1 MLDRLIR
8 FSITQRVLV
17 VLAVAGVI
25 VLGIVNFN
33 RLPIDAIPDITNI
46 QVQINTAVTA
56 LSPVEVEQRI
66 TYPIETAMSGLPRVD
81 QVRSLSRYGLSQVT
95 VIFEEGTDVYFARQL
110 VNERLQEAKESLP
123 AGFGE
128 PALGPIA
135 TGLGEIYFWAIEA
148 DSTARTEAGEPYTL
162 SDLRTIQEWVVKPQ
176 VRTVPGV
183 TEVNS
188 IGGYERQYHVTPD
201 PARLLAH
208 GLSFRDVF
216 EALAENNANAGGGY
230 IERYDEQYLI
240 RSTGLVTGM
249 EEIRDIVVGGEGG
262 APVRVRDVAEV
273 SIGKDLRTGAAMLDG
288 REAVIGTAIMLMGEN
303 SRAVSH
309 RVSARMEEVNRSLPP
324 GVRATTLYDRTNLV
338 DATLET
344 VRRNLLEGALLVI
357 LILFLLLGNLRAALI
372 VALAIPLSMLFA
384 VTGMVHGRISGNL
397 MSLGAIDFGLIVD
410 GAVVMTE
417 NIVRRLGHRQQRL
430 GRRLLRSERLE
441 EAYDAA
447 REVARPTLFGV
458 GIIMV
463 VYLPILTL
471 SGIEGKMFRP
481 MAETVLLALLGS
493 LIFAFA
499 AVPGLLALVLRG
511 KVAEKENRVMRSAV
525 SLYGPVLDA
534 SLRWRWGA
542 VALGG
547 ALVLVCGLLAS
558 RMGTEFIPSLKE
570 GTITV
575 QPLRIPSISLTKSL
589 EMQAQVDD
597 LLLREFPD
605 EIERTFARIG
615 TAEIATDPAG
625 PDHSDGNLML
635 RPREQWRRARTQ
647 EELAVEV
654 QKALQV
660 LPGQNYE
667 ITQPIQ
673 LRFNEL
679 ISGIKSDLAVKV
691 FGDDMDVMRTHAQQI
706 AAILRTL
713 RGASDVRVEQVSGL
727 PVLTI
732 AIDRRAIARHGLNV
746 SDVHAVIE
754 TAVGGSTVGQVF
766 EGDRRFDLVVRL
778 PEEIRTDIHA
788 LQDLPIPLPPR
799 EGNGGGP
806 LLASLTHDWGHSAA
820 YVPLGSLARIS
831 IEEGPNQIGRE
842 NGKRRVVVTSNVRGR
857 DLGSF
862 VEEAQDRIGQ
872 EVALPPGYWM
882 SWGGQ
887 FENLISARERLAF
900 VVPLALGL
908 IFLLLFT
915 TFGSVRLALLVFTG
929 VPLALTGGVI
939 ALLLRGLPLSITAGV
954 GFIALSG
961 VAVLNGLVMVTFIRK
976 LHLEGMRRDEAVRVG
991 SRTRLRP
998 VLMTALVASLGFVP
1012 MALAHGAG
1020 AEVQRPLATV
1030 VIGGIVSSTFLTL
1043 VVLPAL
1049 YSLFHPT
1056 GRETEPREEG
1066 MLSSGR

>member
-8 FSITQRVLV
+8 FSIAQRGLV
-17 VLAVAGVI
+17 VLGVLAVILLGV
-25 VLGIVNFN
+25 VNFG
-33 RLPIDAIPDITNI
+33 RLPIDAIPDITNV
-46 QVQINTAVTA
+46 QVQINTAVSA

-66 TYPIETAMSGLPRVD
+66 TFPIETAMSGIPRV
-81 QVRSLSRYGLSQVT
+81 QNVRSLSRYGLSQVT
-95 VIFEEGTDVYFARQL
+95 VIFEDGTDIYFARQL
-110 VNERLQEAKESLP
+110 VNERLQEAKENLP
-123 AGFGE
+123 PGLSE
-128 PALGPIA
+128 PKMGPIA
-135 TGLGEIYFWAIEA
+135 TGLGEVYFWAIEA
-148 DSTARTEAGEPYTL
+148 DSTARKEDGQPYTL
-162 SDLRTIQEWVVKPQ
+162 ADLRTIQDWIVKPQ

-188 IGGYERQYHVTPD
+188 IGGYERQFHVTPD
-201 PARLLAH
+201 PAKLLAH

-216 EALAENNANAGGGY
+216 QALADNNANAGAGY
-230 IERYDEQYLI
+230 IEHHDEQYLI
-240 RSTGLVTGM
+240 RSTGLVTEM
-249 EEIRDIVVGGEGG
+249 DEIRDIVVGGGDG
-262 APVRVRDVAEV
+262 VPVRIRDVAEV
-273 SIGKDLRTGAAMLDG
+273 SIGKDLRTGAAMLNG
-288 REAVIGTAIMLMGEN
+288 QEAVVGTAIMLVGEN

-309 RVSARMEEVNRSLPP
+309 RVGAKMEEVNRSLPP
-324 GVRATTLYDRTNLV
+324 GIRATTIYDRTNLV

-344 VRRNLLEGALLVI
+344 VRKNLMEGAILVI
-357 LILFLLLGNLRAALI
+357 AILFVLLGNLRAALI

-384 VTGMVHGRISGNL
+384 VTGMVQGKISGNL
-397 MSLGAIDFGLIVD
+397 MSLGAIDFGLVVD

-417 NIVRRLGHRQQRL
+417 NIVRRLGARQHRL
-430 GRRLLRSERLE
+430 GRVLTRSERLD
-441 EAYDAA
+441 EAYEGA

-493 LIFAFA
+493 LIFAFTV
-499 AVPGLLALVLRG
+499 VPALLGLLLRG
-511 KVAEKENRVMRSAV
+511 KVAEKENRVMHATV
-525 SLYGPVLDA
+525 SLYRPVLDA
-534 SLRWRWGA
+534 SLRWRWPV
-542 VALGG
+542 VAGG
-547 ALVLVCGLLAS
+547 IALVAVCGVLAS
-558 RMGTEFIPSLKE
+558 RMGSEFVPSLKE

-575 QPLRIPSISLTKSL
+575 QPLRMPSISLTKSV
-589 EMQAQVDD
+589 EMQKQVED

-605 EIERTFARIG
+605 EIERTFSRIG

-635 RPREQWRRARTQ
+635 RPQKEWKRAKSQ
-647 EELAVEV
+647 DELAAEV
-654 QKALQV
+654 QKVLQA

-691 FGDDMDVMRTHAQQI
+691 FGDDVEVMKTQAQKV
-706 AAILRTL
+706 AAILGQI

-732 AIDRRAIARHGLNV
+732 TIDRAAISRYGLNV

-754 TAVGGSTVGQVF
+754 TAIGGSTVGQVF

-788 LQDLPIPLPPR
+788 LKDLPIPLPANL
-799 EGNGGGP
+799 GGGGP
-806 LLASLTHDWGHSAA
+806 QLASLGHDTDVSAA
-820 YVPLGSLARIS
+820 YVPLGSVASIS
-831 IEEGPNQIGRE
+831 TNEGPNQIGRE
-842 NGKRRVVVTSNVRGR
+842 NGKRRVVVTANVRGR
-857 DLGSF
+857 DIGSF
-862 VEEAQDRIGQ
+862 VKEAQGRIGA
-872 EVALPPGYWM
+872 EVSLPPGYWTT
-882 SWGGQ
+882 WGGQ
-887 FENLISARERLAF
+887 FENMLAARERLTF

-908 IFLLLFT
+908 IFLLLFA
-915 TFGSVRLALLVFTG
+915 TFGSIRHAILVFTG

-939 ALLLRGLPLSITAGV
+939 ALLLRGIPLSISAGV

-961 VAVLNGLVMVTFIRK
+961 VAVLNGLVMVTFIRS
-976 LHLEGMRRDEAVRVG
+976 LHMEGMPLDEAIRTG

-1012 MALAHGAG
+1012 MAVAHGTG

-1049 YSLFHPT
+1049 YSLFHKKDPKPA
-1056 GRETEPREEG
+1056 EQED
-1066 MLSSGR
+1066 LV

>member
-8 FSITQRVLV
+8 FSIAQRGLV
-17 VLAVAGVI
+17 VLGVLAVILLGV
-25 VLGIVNFN
+25 VNFG
-33 RLPIDAIPDITNI
+33 RLPIDAIPDITNV
-46 QVQINTAVTA
+46 QVQINTAVSA

-66 TYPIETAMSGLPRVD
+66 TFPIETAMSGIPRV
-81 QVRSLSRYGLSQVT
+81 QNVRSLSRYGLSQVT
-95 VIFEEGTDVYFARQL
+95 VIFEDGTDIYFARQL
-110 VNERLQEAKESLP
+110 VNERLQEAKENLP
-123 AGFGE
+123 PGLSE
-128 PALGPIA
+128 PKMGPIA
-135 TGLGEIYFWAIEA
+135 TGLGEVYFWAIEA
-148 DSTARTEAGEPYTL
+148 DSTARKEDGQPYTL
-162 SDLRTIQEWVVKPQ
+162 ADLRTIQDWIVKPQ
-176 VRTVPGV
+176 VRTIPGV

-188 IGGYERQYHVTPD
+188 IGGYERQFHVTPD
-201 PARLLAH
+201 PAKLLAH

-216 EALAENNANAGGGY
+216 QALADNNANAGAGY
-230 IERYDEQYLI
+230 IEHHDEQYLI
-240 RSTGLVTGM
+240 RSTGLVTEM
-249 EEIRDIVVGGEGG
+249 DEIRDIVVGGGDG
-262 APVRVRDVAEV
+262 VPVRIRDVAEV
-273 SIGKDLRTGAAMLDG
+273 SIGKDLRTGAAMLNG
-288 REAVIGTAIMLMGEN
+288 QEAVVGTAIMLVGEN

-309 RVSARMEEVNRSLPP
+309 RVGAKMEEVNRSLPP
-324 GVRATTLYDRTNLV
+324 GVRATTIYDRTNLV

-344 VRRNLLEGALLVI
+344 VRKNLMEGAILVI
-357 LILFLLLGNLRAALI
+357 AILFVLLGNLRAALI

-384 VTGMVHGRISGNL
+384 VTGMVQGKISGNL
-397 MSLGAIDFGLIVD
+397 MSLGAIDFGLVVD

-417 NIVRRLGHRQQRL
+417 NIVRRLGARQHRL
-430 GRRLLRSERLE
+430 GRVLTRSERLD
-441 EAYDAA
+441 EAYEGA

-493 LIFAFA
+493 LIFAFTV
-499 AVPGLLALVLRG
+499 VPALLGLLLRG
-511 KVAEKENRVMRSAV
+511 KVAEKENRVMHAAV
-525 SLYGPVLDA
+525 SLYRPVLEA
-534 SLRWRWGA
+534 SLRWRWPV
-542 VALGG
+542 VAGG
-547 ALVLVCGLLAS
+547 IALVAVCGVLAS
-558 RMGTEFIPSLKE
+558 RMGSEFVPSLKE

-575 QPLRIPSISLTKSL
+575 QPLRMPSISLTKSV
-589 EMQAQVDD
+589 EMQKQVED

-605 EIERTFARIG
+605 EIERTFSRIG

-635 RPREQWRRARTQ
+635 RPQKEWTRAKSQ
-647 EELAVEV
+647 DELAAEV
-654 QKALQV
+654 QKVLQA

-691 FGDDMDVMRTHAQQI
+691 FGDDVEVMKTQAQKV
-706 AAILRTL
+706 AAILGQI

-732 AIDRRAIARHGLNV
+732 TIDRAAISRYGLNV

-754 TAVGGSTVGQVF
+754 TAIGGSTVGQVF

-788 LQDLPIPLPPR
+788 LKDLPIPLASNL
-799 EGNGGGP
+799 GGGGP
-806 LLASLTHDWGHSAA
+806 QLASLGHDTDVSAA
-820 YVPLGSLARIS
+820 YVPLGSVASIS
-831 IEEGPNQIGRE
+831 TNEGPNQIGRE
-842 NGKRRVVVTSNVRGR
+842 NGKRRVVVTANVRGR
-857 DLGSF
+857 DIGSF
-862 VEEAQDRIGQ
+862 VEEAQGRIGA
-872 EVALPPGYWM
+872 EVSLPPGYWTT
-882 SWGGQ
+882 WGGQ
-887 FENLISARERLAF
+887 FENMLAARERLTF

-915 TFGSVRLALLVFTG
+915 TFGSIRHAILVFTG

-939 ALLLRGLPLSITAGV
+939 ALLLRGIPLSISAGV

-961 VAVLNGLVMVTFIRK
+961 VAVLNGLVMVTFIRS
-976 LHLEGMRRDEAVRVG
+976 LHMEGMPLNEAILTG

-1012 MALAHGAG
+1012 MAVAHGTG

-1049 YSLFHPT
+1049 YSLFHKKDPKPA
-1056 GRETEPREEG
+1056 EQED
-1066 MLSSGR
+1066 LV

>member
-8 FSITQRVLV
+8 FSIQQRALV
-17 VLAVAGVI
+17 VLALLGVVA
-25 VLGIVNFN
+25 LGIVNFN
-33 RLPIDAIPDITNI
+33 RLPIDAIPDITNV
-46 QVQINTAVTA
+46 QVQINTATTA
-56 LSPVEVEQRI
+56 LSPVEIEQRI
-66 TYPIETAMSGLPRVD
+66 TFPIETAMGGLPRVE

-95 VIFEEGTDVYFARQL
+95 VIFEEGTDIYFARQL
-110 VNERLQEAKESLP
+110 VNERLQEARESLP
-123 AGFGE
+123 PGFGE
-128 PALGPIA
+128 PELGPIS
-135 TGLGEIYFWAIEA
+135 TGLGEIFFWVIES
-148 DSTARTEAGEPYTL
+148 DSTARREDGSPYSL
-162 SDLRTIQEWVVKPQ
+162 ADLRTIQEWIVKPQ
-176 VRTVPGV
+176 VRTVQGV

-188 IGGYERQYHVTPD
+188 IGGHVRQYHVTPD

-208 GLSFRDVF
+208 GLTFRDIF

-230 IERYDEQYLI
+230 IEHHDEQVLI
-240 RSTGLVTGM
+240 RSTGLVTSM
-249 EEIRDIVVGGEGG
+249 DEIGDIVVSGSGG
-262 APVRVRDVAEV
+262 APVRIRDVAEV
-273 SIGKDLRTGAAMLDG
+273 AIGKDLRTGAAMLDG

-309 RVSARMEEVNRSLPP
+309 RVGAKMEEVNRSLPP
-324 GVRATTLYDRTNLV
+324 GVRATTIYDRTNLV
-338 DATLET
+338 DATLDT
-344 VRRNLLEGALLVI
+344 VRRNLVEGALLVI
-357 LILFLLLGNLRAALI
+357 VILFLLLGNLRAAFI
-372 VALAIPLSMLFA
+372 VALAIPVSMLFA
-384 VTGMVHGRISGNL
+384 VTGMVQSKISGNL

-417 NIVRRLGHRQQRL
+417 NIVRRLGERQHRL
-430 GRRLLRSERLE
+430 GRSLSRPERFE

-499 AVPGLLALVLRG
+499 VVPGLLALVLRG
-511 KVAEKENRVMRSAV
+511 RVAEKENRVMRGAA
-525 SLYGPVLDA
+525 SLYAPLLDA

-542 VALGG
+542 VALGTI
-547 ALVLVCGLLAS
+547 LVIGCAILAT
-558 RMGTEFIPSLKE
+558 RMGSEFVPSLKE

-575 QPLRIPSISLTKSL
+575 QPLRIPSISLTKSI

-605 EIERTFARIG
+605 EIERTFSRIG

-625 PDHSDGNLML
+625 PDHTDGNLML
-635 RPREQWRRARTQ
+635 RPAKEWKRAKTQ
-647 EELAVEV
+647 DELAAEV
-654 QKALQV
+654 QKALQA

-691 FGDDMDVMRTHAQQI
+691 FGDDVEEMRAHAGRI
-706 AAILRTL
+706 AAVLQEIP
-713 RGASDVRVEQVSGL
+713 GASDVRVEQVSGL

-732 AIDRRAIARHGLNV
+732 AVDRAAISRYGLNV

-754 TAVGGSTVGQVF
+754 TAIGGSTVGEVF

-778 PEEIRTDIHA
+778 PEEIRTDIHL
-788 LQDLPIPLPPR
+788 LQDLPIPLPAGEP
-799 EGNGGGP
+799 ESGGP
-806 LLASLTHDWGHSAA
+806 LLASLGHVADAGAA
-820 YVPLGSLARIS
+820 YVPLGAVARIS
-831 IEEGPNQIGRE
+831 TEEGPNQIGRE
-842 NGKRRVVVTSNVRGR
+842 NGKRRVAVTANVRGR

-862 VEEAQDRIGQ
+862 VEEAQERIAA
-872 EVALPPGYWM
+872 EVTLPPGYWIT
-882 SWGGQ
+882 WGGQ
-887 FENLISARERLAF
+887 FENLLAARQRLAL

-915 TFGSVRLALLVFTG
+915 TFGSVRLAVLVFTG

-939 ALLLRGLPLSITAGV
+939 ALLLRDLPISISAGV

-976 LHLEGMRRDEAVRVG
+976 LHLEGMPLTEAIRAG
-991 SRTRLRP
+991 SKGRLRP

-1012 MALAHGAG
+1012 MALAHGTG

-1049 YSLFHPT
+1049 YSLFHR
-1056 GRETEPREEG
+1056 GSARGQARA
-1066 MLSSGR
+1066 

>member
-8 FSITQRVLV
+8 FSIAQRGLV
-17 VLAVAGVI
+17 VLGVLAVILLGV
-25 VLGIVNFN
+25 VNFG
-33 RLPIDAIPDITNI
+33 RLPIDAIPDITNV
-46 QVQINTAVTA
+46 QVQINTAVSA

-66 TYPIETAMSGLPRVD
+66 TFPIETAMSGIPRV
-81 QVRSLSRYGLSQVT
+81 QNVRSLSRYGLSQVT
-95 VIFEEGTDVYFARQL
+95 VIFEDGTDIYFARQL
-110 VNERLQEAKESLP
+110 VNERLQEAKENLP
-123 AGFGE
+123 PGLSE
-128 PALGPIA
+128 PKMGPIA
-135 TGLGEIYFWAIEA
+135 TGLGEVYFWAIEA
-148 DSTARTEAGEPYTL
+148 DSTARKEDGQPYTL
-162 SDLRTIQEWVVKPQ
+162 ADLRTIQDWIVKPQ
-176 VRTVPGV
+176 VRTIPGV

-188 IGGYERQYHVTPD
+188 IGGYERQFHVTPD
-201 PARLLAH
+201 PAKLLAH

-216 EALAENNANAGGGY
+216 QALADNNANAGAGY
-230 IERYDEQYLI
+230 IEHHDEQYLI
-240 RSTGLVTGM
+240 RSTGLVTEM
-249 EEIRDIVVGGEGG
+249 DEIRDIVVGGGDG
-262 APVRVRDVAEV
+262 VPVRIRDVAEV
-273 SIGKDLRTGAAMLDG
+273 SIGKDLRTGAAMLNG
-288 REAVIGTAIMLMGEN
+288 QEAVVGTAIMLVGEN

-309 RVSARMEEVNRSLPP
+309 RVGAKMEEVNRSLPP
-324 GVRATTLYDRTNLV
+324 GVRATTIYDRTNLV

-344 VRRNLLEGALLVI
+344 VRKNLMEGAILVI
-357 LILFLLLGNLRAALI
+357 AILFVLLGNLRAALI

-384 VTGMVHGRISGNL
+384 VTGMVQGKISGNL
-397 MSLGAIDFGLIVD
+397 MSLGAIDFGLVVD

-417 NIVRRLGHRQQRL
+417 NIVRRLGARQHRL
-430 GRRLLRSERLE
+430 GRVLTRSERLD
-441 EAYDAA
+441 EAYEGA

-493 LIFAFA
+493 LIFAFTV
-499 AVPGLLALVLRG
+499 VPALLGLLLRG
-511 KVAEKENRVMRSAV
+511 KVAEKENRVMHAAV
-525 SLYGPVLDA
+525 SLYRPVLEA
-534 SLRWRWGA
+534 SLRWRWPV
-542 VALGG
+542 VAGG
-547 ALVLVCGLLAS
+547 IALVAVCGVLAS
-558 RMGTEFIPSLKE
+558 RMGSEFVPSLKE

-575 QPLRIPSISLTKSL
+575 QPLRMPSISLTKSV
-589 EMQAQVDD
+589 EMQKQVED

-605 EIERTFARIG
+605 EIERTFSRIG

-635 RPREQWRRARTQ
+635 RPQKEWKRAKSQ
-647 EELAVEV
+647 DELAAEV
-654 QKALQV
+654 QKVLQA

-691 FGDDMDVMRTHAQQI
+691 FGDDVEVMKTQAQKV
-706 AAILRTL
+706 AAILGQI

-732 AIDRRAIARHGLNV
+732 TIDRAAISRYGLNV

-754 TAVGGSTVGQVF
+754 TAIGGSTVGQVF

-788 LQDLPIPLPPR
+788 LKDLPIPLPSNL
-799 EGNGGGP
+799 GGGGP
-806 LLASLTHDWGHSAA
+806 QLASLGHDTDVSAA
-820 YVPLGSLARIS
+820 YVPLGSVASIS
-831 IEEGPNQIGRE
+831 TNEGPNQIGRE
-842 NGKRRVVVTSNVRGR
+842 NGKRRVVVTANVRGR
-857 DLGSF
+857 DIGSF
-862 VEEAQDRIGQ
+862 VEEAQGRIGT
-872 EVALPPGYWM
+872 EVSLPPGYWTT
-882 SWGGQ
+882 WGGQ
-887 FENLISARERLAF
+887 FENMLAARERLTF

-915 TFGSVRLALLVFTG
+915 TFGSIRHAILVFTG

-939 ALLLRGLPLSITAGV
+939 ALLLRGIPLSISAGV

-961 VAVLNGLVMVTFIRK
+961 VAVLNGLVMVTFIRS
-976 LHLEGMRRDEAVRVG
+976 LHMEGMPLNEAILTG

-1012 MALAHGAG
+1012 MAVAHGTG

-1049 YSLFHPT
+1049 YSLFHKKDPKPA
-1056 GRETEPREEG
+1056 EQED
-1066 MLSSGR
+1066 LV

>member
-1 MLDRLIR
+1 MLERLIR
-8 FSITQRVLV
+8 FSITQRTLV
-17 VLAVAGVI
+17 VLAVVGVA
-25 VLGIVNFN
+25 VLGVVNFG
-33 RLPIDAIPDITNI
+33 RLPIDAIPDITNV
-46 QVQINTAVTA
+46 QVQINTAVSA
-56 LSPVEVEQRI
+56 LSPVEIEQQI
-66 TYPIETAMSGLPRVD
+66 TFPIETAMSGIPRVE

-95 VIFEEGTDVYFARQL
+95 VIFAEGTDIYFARQL
-110 VNERLQEAKESLP
+110 VNERLQEAKENLP

-128 PALGPIA
+128 PAMGPIA
-135 TGLGEIYFWAIEA
+135 TGLGEIYFWVIEA
-148 DSTARTEAGEPYTL
+148 DTAARKSDGSAYTL
-162 SDLRTIQEWVVKPQ
+162 ADLRTIQEWLVKPQ

-201 PARLLAH
+201 PAKLLAH

-216 EALAENNANAGGGY
+216 DALAGNNANAGGGY
-230 IERYDEQYLI
+230 IEHHDEQYLI
-240 RSTGLVTGM
+240 RSTGLVTTM
-249 EEIRDIVVGGEGG
+249 DEIRDIVVGGGNG
-262 APVRVRDVAEV
+262 VPVRVRDVAGV

-309 RVSARMEEVNRSLPP
+309 RVGEKMAEVNRSLPP
-324 GVRATTLYDRTNLV
+324 GIRATTIYDRTNLV
-338 DATLET
+338 DATLAT
-344 VRRNLLEGALLVI
+344 VRTNLVEGAILVI
-357 LILFLLLGNLRAALI
+357 VILFLLLGNLRAALI

-384 VTGMVHGRISGNL
+384 VTGMVHAKISGNL

-417 NIVRRLGHRQQRL
+417 NIVRRLGARQHRL
-430 GRRLLRSERLE
+430 GRVLARSERLE

-447 REVARPTLFGV
+447 IEVARPTLFGV

-493 LIFAFA
+493 LLFAFA
-499 AVPGLLALVLRG
+499 VVPGLLALALRG
-511 KVAEKENRVMRSAV
+511 RVAEEENRVMRGAV
-525 SLYGPVLDA
+525 ALYAPVLDA
-534 SLRWRWGA
+534 SLRHRWLA
-542 VALGG
+542 VAGG
-547 ALVLVCGLLAS
+547 ALLLVACGVLAS
-558 RMGTEFIPSLKE
+558 RMGSEFVPSLKE

-575 QPLRIPSISLTKSL
+575 QPLRIPSISLTKSI
-589 EMQAQVDD
+589 EMQAQVDS

-635 RPREQWRRARTQ
+635 RPHEEWKRAKTQ
-647 EELAVEV
+647 DELAAEV
-654 QKALQV
+654 QAVLQS

-691 FGDDMDVMRTHAQQI
+691 FGDDVDVMRRHAQQV
-706 AAILRTL
+706 AGILGTI

-732 AIDRRAIARHGLNV
+732 SIDRAAIARYGLNV

-754 TAVGGSTVGQVF
+754 TAIGGSTVGQVF

-788 LQDLPIPLPPR
+788 LEHLPIPLP
-799 EGNGGGP
+799 GNDGVARDP
-806 LLASLTHDWGHSAA
+806 LAASIVQDTDASAA
-820 YVPLGSLARIS
+820 YVPLGSVARIS

-857 DLGSF
+857 DIGSF
-862 VEEAQDRIGQ
+862 VAEAQKRIGA
-872 EVALPPGYWM
+872 EVAVPPGYWTT
-882 SWGGQ
+882 WGGQ
-887 FENLISARERLAF
+887 FENLLAARERLAF
-900 VVPLALGL
+900 VVPLALAL

-915 TFGSVRLALLVFTG
+915 TLGSIRHAVLVFTG
-929 VPLALTGGVI
+929 VPLALTGGVV
-939 ALLLRGLPLSITAGV
+939 ALLVRGIPLSISAGV

-976 LHLEGMRRDEAVRVG
+976 LHLEGMPVDDAVRVG

-1012 MALAHGAG
+1012 MALAHGTG

-1049 YSLFHPT
+1049 YSLFHEKGSRT
-1056 GRETEPREEG
+1056 SRQN
-1066 MLSSGR
+1066 

>member
-8 FSITQRVLV
+8 FSIAQRGLV
-17 VLAVAGVI
+17 VLGVLAVILLGV
-25 VLGIVNFN
+25 VNFG
-33 RLPIDAIPDITNI
+33 RLPIDAIPDITNV
-46 QVQINTAVTA
+46 QVQINTAVSA

-66 TYPIETAMSGLPRVD
+66 TFPIETAMSGIPRV
-81 QVRSLSRYGLSQVT
+81 QNVRSLSRYGLSQVT
-95 VIFEEGTDVYFARQL
+95 VIFEDGTDIYFARQL
-110 VNERLQEAKESLP
+110 VNERLQEAKENLP
-123 AGFGE
+123 PGLSE
-128 PALGPIA
+128 PKMGPIA
-135 TGLGEIYFWAIEA
+135 TGLGEVYFWAIEA
-148 DSTARTEAGEPYTL
+148 DSTARKEDGQPYTL
-162 SDLRTIQEWVVKPQ
+162 ADLRTIQDWIVKPQ
-176 VRTVPGV
+176 VRTIPGV

-188 IGGYERQYHVTPD
+188 IGGYERQFHVTPD
-201 PARLLAH
+201 PAKLLAH

-216 EALAENNANAGGGY
+216 QALADNNANAGAGY
-230 IERYDEQYLI
+230 IEHHDEQYLI
-240 RSTGLVTGM
+240 RSTGLVTEM
-249 EEIRDIVVGGEGG
+249 DEIRDIVVGGGDG
-262 APVRVRDVAEV
+262 VPVRIRDVAEV
-273 SIGKDLRTGAAMLDG
+273 SIGKDLRTGAAMLNG
-288 REAVIGTAIMLMGEN
+288 QEAVVGTAIMLVGEN

-309 RVSARMEEVNRSLPP
+309 RVGAKMEEVNRSLPP
-324 GVRATTLYDRTNLV
+324 GVRATTIYDRTNLV

-344 VRRNLLEGALLVI
+344 VRKNLMEGAILVI
-357 LILFLLLGNLRAALI
+357 AILFVLLGNLRAALI

-384 VTGMVHGRISGNL
+384 VTGMVQGKISGNL
-397 MSLGAIDFGLIVD
+397 MSLGAIDFGLVVD

-417 NIVRRLGHRQQRL
+417 NIVRRLGARQHRL
-430 GRRLLRSERLE
+430 GRVLTRSERLD
-441 EAYDAA
+441 EAYEGA

-493 LIFAFA
+493 LIFAFTV
-499 AVPGLLALVLRG
+499 VPALLGLLLRG
-511 KVAEKENRVMRSAV
+511 KVAEKENRVMHAAV
-525 SLYGPVLDA
+525 SLYRPVLEA
-534 SLRWRWGA
+534 SLRWRWPV
-542 VALGG
+542 VAGG
-547 ALVLVCGLLAS
+547 IALVAVCGVLAS
-558 RMGTEFIPSLKE
+558 RMGSEFVPSLKE

-575 QPLRIPSISLTKSL
+575 QPLRMPSISLTKSV
-589 EMQAQVDD
+589 EMQKQVED

-605 EIERTFARIG
+605 EIERTFSRIG

-635 RPREQWRRARTQ
+635 RPQKEWKRAKSQ
-647 EELAVEV
+647 DELAAEV
-654 QKALQV
+654 QKVLQA

-691 FGDDMDVMRTHAQQI
+691 FGDDVEVMKTQAQKV
-706 AAILRTL
+706 AAILGQI

-732 AIDRRAIARHGLNV
+732 TIDRAAISRYGLNV

-754 TAVGGSTVGQVF
+754 TAIGGSTVGQVF

-788 LQDLPIPLPPR
+788 LKDLPIPLASNL
-799 EGNGGGP
+799 GGGGP
-806 LLASLTHDWGHSAA
+806 QLASLGHDTDVSAA
-820 YVPLGSLARIS
+820 YVPLGSVASIS
-831 IEEGPNQIGRE
+831 TNEGPNQIGRE
-842 NGKRRVVVTSNVRGR
+842 NGKRRVVVTANVRGR
-857 DLGSF
+857 DIGSF
-862 VEEAQDRIGQ
+862 VEEAQGRIGA
-872 EVALPPGYWM
+872 EVSLPPGYWTT
-882 SWGGQ
+882 WGGQ
-887 FENLISARERLAF
+887 FENMLAARERLTF

-915 TFGSVRLALLVFTG
+915 TFGSIRHAILVFTG

-939 ALLLRGLPLSITAGV
+939 ALLLRGIPLSISAGV

-961 VAVLNGLVMVTFIRK
+961 VAVLNGLVMVTFIRS
-976 LHLEGMRRDEAVRVG
+976 LHMEGMPLNEAILTG

-1012 MALAHGAG
+1012 MAVAHGTG

-1049 YSLFHPT
+1049 YSLFHKKDPKPA
-1056 GRETEPREEG
+1056 EQED
-1066 MLSSGR
+1066 LV

>member
-1 MLDRLIR
+1 VLDRLIR
-8 FSITQRVLV
+8 FSIAQRGLV
-17 VLAVAGVI
+17 VVAALAVV
-25 VLGIVNFN
+25 VLGVVNFG
-33 RLPIDAIPDITNI
+33 RLPIDAIPDITNV
-46 QVQINTAVTA
+46 QVQINTPVPV
-56 LSPVEVEQRI
+56 LSPIEIEQRI
-66 TYPIETAMSGLPRVD
+66 TFPIETAMSGIPRVE

-95 VIFEEGTDVYFARQL
+95 VIFEDGTDIYWARQL
-110 VNERLQEAKESLP
+110 VNERLQDARESLP
-123 AGFGE
+123 PGLAE
-128 PALGPIA
+128 PAMGPIA
-135 TGLGEIYFWAIEA
+135 TGLGEIFFWAVEA
-148 DSTARTEAGEPYTL
+148 DSAARREDGGPYTL
-162 SDLRTIQEWVVKPQ
+162 ADLRTIQDWIVKPQ

-188 IGGYERQYHVTPD
+188 IGGHERQFHVTPD
-201 PARLLAH
+201 PAKLLAH
-208 GLSFRDVF
+208 GLAFRDVF
-216 EALAENNANAGGGY
+216 EALAGNNANAGGGY
-230 IERYDEQYLI
+230 VEHQDEQYLI
-240 RSTGLVTGM
+240 RSTGLVTEM
-249 EEIRDIVVGGEGG
+249 DEIRDIVIGGSHRV
-262 APVRVRDVAEV
+262 PVRVRDVADV

-309 RVSARMEEVNRSLPP
+309 RVARKMEEVNRSLPA
-324 GVRATTLYDRTNLV
+324 GVRATTIYDRTDLV

-344 VRRNLLEGALLVI
+344 VRRNLTEGAILVI
-357 LILFLLLGNLRAALI
+357 AILFLLLGNLRAALV

-417 NIVRRLGHRQQRL
+417 NIVRRLGTRQHLL
-430 GRRLLRSERLE
+430 GRALTRPERFE

-463 VYLPILTL
+463 VYLPIMTL

-493 LIFAFA
+493 LVFAFTV
-499 AVPGLLALVLRG
+499 VPALLALVLRG
-511 KVAEKENRVMRSAV
+511 KVAEGENRVMRGAV
-525 SLYGPVLDA
+525 SLYRPVLDA
-534 SLRWRWGA
+534 ALRRRWPV
-542 VALGG
+542 VAGG
-547 ALVLVCGLLAS
+547 AALVVVCGVLAG
-558 RMGTEFIPSLKE
+558 RMGSEFVPSLKE

-575 QPLRIPSISLTKSL
+575 QPLRIPSISLTKSI
-589 EMQAQVDD
+589 EMQARVED
-597 LLLREFPD
+597 LLRREFPD
-605 EIERTFARIG
+605 EIERTFTRIG

-635 RPREQWRRARTQ
+635 RPRERWKRARTQ
-647 EELAVEV
+647 DELAAEV
-654 QKALQV
+654 QKVLQT

-691 FGDDMDVMRTHAQQI
+691 FGDDVEVMRAHAREV
-706 AAILRTL
+706 AGILGTI

-732 AIDRRAIARHGLNV
+732 AIDRAAISRYGLNV

-788 LQDLPIPLPPR
+788 LQDLPIPLPAH
-799 EGNGGGP
+799 EDAAASP
-806 LLASLTHDWGHSAA
+806 LLASLTRDPPARAA
-820 YVPLGSLARIS
+820 YVPLGSVSRIS
-831 IEEGPNQIGRE
+831 IEEGSNQVGRE
-842 NGKRRVVVTSNVRGR
+842 NGKRRVVVTANVRGR
-857 DLGSF
+857 DIGSF
-862 VEEAQDRIGQ
+862 VEEAQARIGA
-872 EVALPPGYWM
+872 EVTLPPGYWTT
-882 SWGGQ
+882 WGGQ
-887 FENLISARERLAF
+887 FENLLAARARLAL
-900 VVPLALGL
+900 VVPLVLAL

-915 TFGSVRLALLVFTG
+915 TFGSMRHAILVFTG
-929 VPLALTGGVI
+929 VPLALTGGVL
-939 ALLLRGLPLSITAGV
+939 ALLLRGIPLSISAGV

-961 VAVLNGLVMVTFIRK
+961 VAVLNGLVMVSFIRK
-976 LHLEGMRRDEAVRVG
+976 LHREGAPLEEAIRTG
-991 SRTRLRP
+991 SATRLRP

-1012 MALAHGAG
+1012 MALAHGTG

-1030 VIGGIVSSTFLTL
+1030 VIGGIVSSTLLTL

-1049 YSLFHPT
+1049 YRLFH
-1056 GRETEPREEG
+1056 RA
-1066 MLSSGR
+1066 

>member
-8 FSITQRVLV
+8 FSISQRGLV
-17 VLAVAGVI
+17 ILGVLAVI
-25 VLGIVNFN
+25 VLGIINFG
-33 RLPIDAIPDITNI
+33 RLPIDAIPDVTNV
-46 QVQINTAVTA
+46 QVQINTAVSA
-56 LSPVEVEQRI
+56 LSPVEIEQRI
-66 TYPIETAMSGLPRVD
+66 TFPIETAMSGIPRVEH
-81 QVRSLSRYGLSQVT
+81 VRSLSRYGLSQVT
-95 VIFEEGTDVYFARQL
+95 VIFGDGTDIYFARQL
-110 VNERLQEAKESLP
+110 VNERLQEAKENLP
-123 AGFGE
+123 PGFGE
-128 PALGPIA
+128 PKMGPIA
-135 TGLGEIYFWAIEA
+135 TGLGEIFFWVIEA
-148 DSTARTEAGEPYTL
+148 DSTARKEDGSPYTL
-162 SDLRTIQEWVVKPQ
+162 ADLRTIQDWIVKPQ

-201 PARLLAH
+201 PTKLLAH

-216 EALAENNANAGGGY
+216 DALAENNANAGGGY
-230 IERYDEQYLI
+230 IEHHDEQYLI

-249 EEIRDIVVGGEGG
+249 AEIRDIVVGGSDGV
-262 APVRVRDVAEV
+262 PVRIRDVADV
-273 SIGKDLRTGAAMLDG
+273 SIGKDLRTGAAMLNG

-309 RVSARMEEVNRSLPP
+309 RVGNKMKEVNRSLPA
-324 GVRATTLYDRTNLV
+324 GIQATTIYDRTNLV

-344 VRRNLLEGALLVI
+344 VRKNLMEGAILVI
-357 LILFLLLGNLRAALI
+357 AILFLLLGNLRAALI

-384 VTGMVHGRISGNL
+384 VTGMVHGKISGNL

-417 NIVRRLGHRQQRL
+417 NIVRRLGGRQHRL
-430 GRRLLRSERLE
+430 GRSLTRSERLD
-441 EAYDAA
+441 EAYEAA

-493 LIFAFA
+493 LIFAFTV
-499 AVPGLLALVLRG
+499 VPALLALVLRG

-534 SLRWRWGA
+534 SLRRRWVA
-542 VALGG
+542 VAGG
-547 ALVLVCGLLAS
+547 AALVVICGILAS
-558 RMGTEFIPSLKE
+558 RMGSEFVPSLKE

-575 QPLRIPSISLTKSL
+575 QPLRIPSISLTKSVA
-589 EMQAQVDD
+589 MQAQVDD
-597 LLLREFPD
+597 LLRREFPD

-635 RPREQWRRARTQ
+635 RPQKQWKRAKTQ
-647 EELAVEV
+647 DELAAEV
-654 QKALQV
+654 QKVLQV
-660 LPGQNYE
+660 LSGQNYE

-691 FGDDMDVMRTHAQQI
+691 FGDDVEVMRTNAQKV
-706 AAILRTL
+706 AGILGTI

-732 AIDRRAIARHGLNV
+732 SIDRAAISRYGLNV

-754 TAVGGSTVGQVF
+754 TAIGGSTVGQVF

-788 LQDLPIPLPPR
+788 LEDLPIPLPSSL
-799 EGNGGGP
+799 GAVAGP
-806 LLASLTHDWGHSAA
+806 LLASLTHDAEVSAA
-820 YVPLGSLARIS
+820 YVPLGSVARVS

-857 DLGSF
+857 DIGSF
-862 VEEAQDRIGQ
+862 VEEAQKRIGT
-872 EVALPPGYWM
+872 EVTLPAGYWTT
-882 SWGGQ
+882 WGGQ
-887 FENLISARERLAF
+887 FENLLAARKRLTF
-900 VVPLALGL
+900 VVPLALAL
-908 IFLLLFT
+908 IFLLLFA
-915 TFGSVRLALLVFTG
+915 TFGSVRHAILVFTG

-939 ALLLRGLPLSITAGV
+939 ALLIRGIPLSISAGV

-961 VAVLNGLVMVTFIRK
+961 VAVLNGLVMVTFIQK
-976 LHLEGMRRDEAVRVG
+976 LHMEGMPIEEAIRTG
-991 SRTRLRP
+991 SKGRLRP

-1012 MALAHGAG
+1012 MALAHGTG

-1049 YSLFHPT
+1049 YSLFQ
-1056 GRETEPREEG
+1056 GRERRPEQED
-1066 MLSSGR
+1066 LV

>member
-8 FSITQRVLV
+8 FSIAQRTLV
-17 VLAVAGVI
+17 
-25 VLGIVNFN
+25 VLGIVAVAALGVLNFS
-33 RLPIDAIPDITNI
+33 RLPIDAIPDTTNV
-46 QVQINTAVTA
+46 QVQINTGVQA
-56 LSPVEVEQRI
+56 LSPVEIEQRI
-66 TYPIETAMSGLPRVD
+66 TFPIETAMSGIPRVE

-95 VIFEEGTDVYFARQL
+95 VIFEDGTDIYFARQL

-123 AGFGE
+123 PGLGE
-128 PALGPIA
+128 PAMGPIA
-135 TGLGEIYFWAIEA
+135 TGLGEIFFWAVEA
-148 DSTARTEAGEPYTL
+148 DSAARTEDGVPYTL
-162 SDLRTIQEWVVKPQ
+162 ADLRTVQDWIVKPQ

-188 IGGYERQYHVTPD
+188 IGGYERQFHVTPD
-201 PARLLAH
+201 PAKLLAH
-208 GLSFRDVF
+208 GLGFRDVF
-216 EALAENNANAGGGY
+216 DALAENNSNAGGGY
-230 IERYDEQYLI
+230 IEHHDEQYLI
-240 RSTGLVTGM
+240 RSTGQVTGM
-249 EEIRDIVVGGEGG
+249 EEIRDIVVGGRAGV
-262 APVRVRDVAEV
+262 PVRIRDVAEV
-273 SIGKDLRTGAAMLDG
+273 SIGKELRTGAAMVDG

-309 RVSARMEEVNRSLPP
+309 RVARKMQEVNRSLPE
-324 GVRATTLYDRTNLV
+324 GVRATTIYDRTNLV
-338 DATLET
+338 DATLAT
-344 VRRNLLEGALLVI
+344 VRKNLAEGAILVI
-357 LILFLLLGNLRAALI
+357 AILFLLLGNLRAALI

-384 VTGMVHGRISGNL
+384 VTGMVHTKISGNL

-417 NIVRRLGHRQQRL
+417 NIVRRLGMRQSQL
-430 GRRLLRSERLE
+430 GRPLARSERFE
-441 EAYDAA
+441 VSYEAA

-493 LIFAFA
+493 LVFALA
-499 AVPGLLALVLRG
+499 AVPALLALLLRG
-511 KVAEKENRVMRSAV
+511 KVAEKENRLMRAAS
-525 SLYGPVLDA
+525 SLYRPVVDA
-534 SLRWRWGA
+534 SMRWRWA
-542 VALGG
+542 VVAGG
-547 ALVLVCGLLAS
+547 GVLIAVCAILAA
-558 RMGTEFIPSLKE
+558 RMGSEFVPSLKE

-575 QPLRIPSISLTKSL
+575 QPLRIPSISLTKSV
-589 EMQAQVDD
+589 EMQAQVED

-605 EIERTFARIG
+605 EIERTYSRIG

-635 RPREQWRRARTQ
+635 RPQRQWKRGRTQ
-647 EELAVEV
+647 DELAAEV
-654 QKALQV
+654 HRVLQQ

-691 FGDDMDVMRTHAQQI
+691 FGDDIDVMREEASRI
-706 AAILRTL
+706 AAILGTI

-732 AIDRRAIARHGLNV
+732 AIDRSAISRYGLNV

-754 TAVGGSTVGQVF
+754 TAIGGSTVGEVF
-766 EGDRRFDLVVRL
+766 EGDRRVDLVVRL
-778 PEEIRTDIHA
+778 AEEIRTDIHA
-788 LQDLPIPLPPR
+788 LEDLPIPLPAGEAAP
-799 EGNGGGP
+799 GP
-806 LLASLTHDWGHSAA
+806 LLASLAHEPDVGAA
-820 YVPLGSLARIS
+820 HVPLGSVAEIS

-842 NGKRRVVVTSNVRGR
+842 NGKRRVVVTANVRGR
-857 DLGSF
+857 DIGSF
-862 VEEAQDRIGQ
+862 VQEAQERIGA
-872 EVALPPGYWM
+872 EVRLPTGYWTT
-882 SWGGQ
+882 WGGQ
-887 FENLISARERLAF
+887 FENLLTARARLAF
-900 VVPLALGL
+900 VVPLALAL
-908 IFLLLFT
+908 IFILLFT
-915 TFGSVRLALLVFTG
+915 TFGSVRLSLLVFTG
-929 VPLALTGGVI
+929 VPLALTGGVV
-939 ALLLRGLPLSITAGV
+939 ALLIRGIPLSISAGV

-976 LHLEGMRRDEAVRVG
+976 LHLEGLPLEDAIREG

-1012 MALAHGAG
+1012 MALAHGTG

-1030 VIGGIVSSTFLTL
+1030 VIGGIISSTMLTL

-1049 YSLFHPT
+1049 YRLFH
-1056 GRETEPREEG
+1056 GSEETKGERG
-1066 MLSSGR
+1066 

>member
-8 FSITQRVLV
+8 FSIAQRGLV
-17 VLAVAGVI
+17 VLGVLAVILLGV
-25 VLGIVNFN
+25 VNFG
-33 RLPIDAIPDITNI
+33 RLPIDAIPDITNV
-46 QVQINTAVTA
+46 QVQINTAVSA

-66 TYPIETAMSGLPRVD
+66 TFPIETAMSGIPRV
-81 QVRSLSRYGLSQVT
+81 QNVRSLSRYGLSQVT
-95 VIFEEGTDVYFARQL
+95 VIFEDGTDIYFARQL
-110 VNERLQEAKESLP
+110 VNERLQEAKENLP
-123 AGFGE
+123 PGLSE
-128 PALGPIA
+128 PKMGPIA
-135 TGLGEIYFWAIEA
+135 TGLGEVYFWAIEA
-148 DSTARTEAGEPYTL
+148 DSTARKEDGQPYTL
-162 SDLRTIQEWVVKPQ
+162 ADLRTIQDWIVKPQ
-176 VRTVPGV
+176 VRTIPGV

-188 IGGYERQYHVTPD
+188 IGGYERQFHVTPD
-201 PARLLAH
+201 PAKLLAH

-216 EALAENNANAGGGY
+216 QALADNNANAGAGY
-230 IERYDEQYLI
+230 IEHHDEQYLI
-240 RSTGLVTGM
+240 RSTGLVTEM
-249 EEIRDIVVGGEGG
+249 DEIRDIVVGGGDG
-262 APVRVRDVAEV
+262 VPVRIRDVAEV
-273 SIGKDLRTGAAMLDG
+273 SIGKDLRTGAAMLNG
-288 REAVIGTAIMLMGEN
+288 QEAVVGTAIMLVGEN

-309 RVSARMEEVNRSLPP
+309 RVGAKMEEVNRSLPP
-324 GVRATTLYDRTNLV
+324 GVRATTIYDRTNLV

-344 VRRNLLEGALLVI
+344 VRKNLMEGAILVI
-357 LILFLLLGNLRAALI
+357 AILFVLLGNLRAALI

-384 VTGMVHGRISGNL
+384 VTGMVQGKISGNL
-397 MSLGAIDFGLIVD
+397 MSLGAIDFGLVVD

-417 NIVRRLGHRQQRL
+417 NIVRRLGARQHRL
-430 GRRLLRSERLE
+430 GRVLTRSERLD
-441 EAYDAA
+441 EAYEGA

-493 LIFAFA
+493 LIFAFTV
-499 AVPGLLALVLRG
+499 VPALLGLLLRG
-511 KVAEKENRVMRSAV
+511 KVAEKENRVMHAAV
-525 SLYGPVLDA
+525 SLYRPVLEA
-534 SLRWRWGA
+534 SLRWRWPV
-542 VALGG
+542 VAGG
-547 ALVLVCGLLAS
+547 IALVAVCGVLAS
-558 RMGTEFIPSLKE
+558 RMGSEFVPSLKE

-575 QPLRIPSISLTKSL
+575 QPLRMPSISLTKSV
-589 EMQAQVDD
+589 EMQKQVED

-605 EIERTFARIG
+605 EIERTFSRIG

-635 RPREQWRRARTQ
+635 RPQKEWTRAKSQ
-647 EELAVEV
+647 DELAAEV
-654 QKALQV
+654 QKVLQA

-691 FGDDMDVMRTHAQQI
+691 FGDDVEVMKTQAQKV
-706 AAILRTL
+706 AAILGQI

-732 AIDRRAIARHGLNV
+732 TIDRAAISRYGLNV

-754 TAVGGSTVGQVF
+754 TAIGGSTVGQVF

-788 LQDLPIPLPPR
+788 LKDLPIPLPSNL
-799 EGNGGGP
+799 GGGGP
-806 LLASLTHDWGHSAA
+806 QLASLGHDTDVSAA
-820 YVPLGSLARIS
+820 YVPLGSVASIS
-831 IEEGPNQIGRE
+831 TNEGPNQIGRE
-842 NGKRRVVVTSNVRGR
+842 NGKRRVVVTANVRGR
-857 DLGSF
+857 DIGSF
-862 VEEAQDRIGQ
+862 VEEAQGRIGA
-872 EVALPPGYWM
+872 EVSLPPGYWTT
-882 SWGGQ
+882 WGGQ
-887 FENLISARERLAF
+887 FENMLAARERLTF

-915 TFGSVRLALLVFTG
+915 TFGSIRHAILVFTG

-939 ALLLRGLPLSITAGV
+939 ALLLRGIPLSISAGV

-961 VAVLNGLVMVTFIRK
+961 VAVLNGLVMVTFIRS
-976 LHLEGMRRDEAVRVG
+976 LHMEGMPLNEAILTG

-1012 MALAHGAG
+1012 MAVAHGTG

-1049 YSLFHPT
+1049 YSLFHKKDPKPA
-1056 GRETEPREEG
+1056 EQED
-1066 MLSSGR
+1066 LV

>member
-8 FSITQRVLV
+8 FSIAQRGLV
-17 VLAVAGVI
+17 VLGVLAVILLGV
-25 VLGIVNFN
+25 VNFG
-33 RLPIDAIPDITNI
+33 RLPIDAIPDITNV
-46 QVQINTAVTA
+46 QVQINTAVSA

-66 TYPIETAMSGLPRVD
+66 TFPIETAMSGIPRV
-81 QVRSLSRYGLSQVT
+81 QNVRSLSRYGLSQVT
-95 VIFEEGTDVYFARQL
+95 VIFEDGTDIYFARQL
-110 VNERLQEAKESLP
+110 VNERLQEAKENLP
-123 AGFGE
+123 PGLSE
-128 PALGPIA
+128 PKMGPIA
-135 TGLGEIYFWAIEA
+135 TGLGEVYFWAIEA
-148 DSTARTEAGEPYTL
+148 DSTARKEDGQPYTL
-162 SDLRTIQEWVVKPQ
+162 ADLRTIQDWIVKPQ
-176 VRTVPGV
+176 VRTIPGV

-188 IGGYERQYHVTPD
+188 IGGYERQFHVTPD
-201 PARLLAH
+201 PAKLLAH

-216 EALAENNANAGGGY
+216 QALADNNANAGAGY
-230 IERYDEQYLI
+230 IEHHDEQYLI
-240 RSTGLVTGM
+240 RSTGLVTEM
-249 EEIRDIVVGGEGG
+249 DEIRDIVVGGGDG
-262 APVRVRDVAEV
+262 VPVRIRDVAEV
-273 SIGKDLRTGAAMLDG
+273 SIGKDLRTGAAMLNG
-288 REAVIGTAIMLMGEN
+288 QEAVVGTAIMLVGEN

-309 RVSARMEEVNRSLPP
+309 RVGAKMEEVNRSLPP
-324 GVRATTLYDRTNLV
+324 GVRATTIYDRTNLV

-344 VRRNLLEGALLVI
+344 VRKNLMEGAILVI
-357 LILFLLLGNLRAALI
+357 AILFVLLGNLRAALI

-384 VTGMVHGRISGNL
+384 VTGMVQGKISGNL
-397 MSLGAIDFGLIVD
+397 MSLGAIDFGLVVD

-417 NIVRRLGHRQQRL
+417 NIVRRLGARQHRL
-430 GRRLLRSERLE
+430 GRVLTRSERLD
-441 EAYDAA
+441 EAYEGA

-493 LIFAFA
+493 LIFAFTV
-499 AVPGLLALVLRG
+499 VPALLGLLLRG
-511 KVAEKENRVMRSAV
+511 KVAEKENRVMHAAV
-525 SLYGPVLDA
+525 SLYRPVLEA
-534 SLRWRWGA
+534 SLRWRWPV
-542 VALGG
+542 VAGG
-547 ALVLVCGLLAS
+547 IALVAVCGVLAS
-558 RMGTEFIPSLKE
+558 RMGSEFVPSLKE

-575 QPLRIPSISLTKSL
+575 QPLRMPSISLTKSV
-589 EMQAQVDD
+589 EMQKQVED

-605 EIERTFARIG
+605 EIERTFSRIG

-635 RPREQWRRARTQ
+635 RPQKEWTRAKSQ
-647 EELAVEV
+647 DELAAEV
-654 QKALQV
+654 QEVLQA

-691 FGDDMDVMRTHAQQI
+691 FGDDVEVMKTQAQKV
-706 AAILRTL
+706 AAILGQI

-732 AIDRRAIARHGLNV
+732 TIDRAAISRYGLNV

-754 TAVGGSTVGQVF
+754 TAIGGSTVGQVF

-788 LQDLPIPLPPR
+788 LKDLPIPLPSNL
-799 EGNGGGP
+799 GGGGP
-806 LLASLTHDWGHSAA
+806 QLASLGHDTDVSAA
-820 YVPLGSLARIS
+820 YVPLGSVASIS
-831 IEEGPNQIGRE
+831 TNEGPNQIGRE
-842 NGKRRVVVTSNVRGR
+842 NGKRRVVVTANVRGR
-857 DLGSF
+857 DIGSF
-862 VEEAQDRIGQ
+862 VEEAQGRIGA
-872 EVALPPGYWM
+872 EVSLPPGYWTT
-882 SWGGQ
+882 WGGQ
-887 FENLISARERLAF
+887 FENMLAARERLTF

-915 TFGSVRLALLVFTG
+915 TFGSIRHAILVFTG

-939 ALLLRGLPLSITAGV
+939 ALLLRGIPLSISAGV

-961 VAVLNGLVMVTFIRK
+961 VAVLNGLVMVTFIRS
-976 LHLEGMRRDEAVRVG
+976 LHMEGMPLNEAILTG

-1012 MALAHGAG
+1012 MAVAHGTG

-1049 YSLFHPT
+1049 YSLFHKKDPKPA
-1056 GRETEPREEG
+1056 EQED
-1066 MLSSGR
+1066 LV

>member
-8 FSITQRVLV
+8 FSIAQRGLV
-17 VLAVAGVI
+17 VLGVLAVILLGV
-25 VLGIVNFN
+25 VNFG
-33 RLPIDAIPDITNI
+33 RLPIDAIPDITNV
-46 QVQINTAVTA
+46 QVQINTAVSA

-66 TYPIETAMSGLPRVD
+66 TFPIETAMSGIPRV
-81 QVRSLSRYGLSQVT
+81 QNVRSLSRYGLSQVT
-95 VIFEEGTDVYFARQL
+95 VIFEDGTDIYFARQL
-110 VNERLQEAKESLP
+110 VNERLQEAKENLP
-123 AGFGE
+123 PGLSE
-128 PALGPIA
+128 PKMGPIA
-135 TGLGEIYFWAIEA
+135 TGLGEVYFWAIEA
-148 DSTARTEAGEPYTL
+148 DSTARKEDGQPYTL
-162 SDLRTIQEWVVKPQ
+162 ADLRTIQDWIVKPQ
-176 VRTVPGV
+176 VRTIPGV

-188 IGGYERQYHVTPD
+188 IGGYERQFHVTPD
-201 PARLLAH
+201 PAKLLAH

-216 EALAENNANAGGGY
+216 QALADNNANAGAGY
-230 IERYDEQYLI
+230 IEHHDEQYLI
-240 RSTGLVTGM
+240 RSTGLVTEM
-249 EEIRDIVVGGEGG
+249 DEIRDIVVGGGDG
-262 APVRVRDVAEV
+262 VPVRIRDVAEV
-273 SIGKDLRTGAAMLDG
+273 SIGKDLRTGAAMLNG
-288 REAVIGTAIMLMGEN
+288 QEAVVGTAIMLVGEN

-309 RVSARMEEVNRSLPP
+309 RVGAKMEEVNRSLPP
-324 GVRATTLYDRTNLV
+324 GVRATTIYDRTNLV

-344 VRRNLLEGALLVI
+344 VRKNLMEGAILVI
-357 LILFLLLGNLRAALI
+357 AILFVLLGNLRAALI

-384 VTGMVHGRISGNL
+384 VTGMVQGKISGNL
-397 MSLGAIDFGLIVD
+397 MSLGAIDFGLVVD

-417 NIVRRLGHRQQRL
+417 NIVRRLGARQHRL
-430 GRRLLRSERLE
+430 GRVLTRSERLD
-441 EAYDAA
+441 EAYEGA

-493 LIFAFA
+493 LIFAFTV
-499 AVPGLLALVLRG
+499 VPALLGLLLRG
-511 KVAEKENRVMRSAV
+511 KVAEKENRVMHAAV
-525 SLYGPVLDA
+525 SLYRPVLEA
-534 SLRWRWGA
+534 SLRWRWPV
-542 VALGG
+542 VAGG
-547 ALVLVCGLLAS
+547 IALVAVCGVLAS
-558 RMGTEFIPSLKE
+558 RMGSEFVPSLKE

-575 QPLRIPSISLTKSL
+575 QPLRMPSISLTKSV
-589 EMQAQVDD
+589 EMQKQVED

-605 EIERTFARIG
+605 EIERTFSRIG

-635 RPREQWRRARTQ
+635 RPQKEWKRAKSQ
-647 EELAVEV
+647 DELAAEV
-654 QKALQV
+654 QKVLQA

-691 FGDDMDVMRTHAQQI
+691 FGDDVEVMKTQAQKV
-706 AAILRTL
+706 AAILGQI

-732 AIDRRAIARHGLNV
+732 TIDRAAISRYGLNV

-754 TAVGGSTVGQVF
+754 TAIGGSTVGQVF

-788 LQDLPIPLPPR
+788 LKDLPIPLPSNL
-799 EGNGGGP
+799 GGGGP
-806 LLASLTHDWGHSAA
+806 QLASLGHDTDVSAA
-820 YVPLGSLARIS
+820 YVPLGSVASIS
-831 IEEGPNQIGRE
+831 TNEGPNQIGRE
-842 NGKRRVVVTSNVRGR
+842 NGKRRVVVTANVRGR
-857 DLGSF
+857 DIGSF
-862 VEEAQDRIGQ
+862 VEEAQGRIGA
-872 EVALPPGYWM
+872 EVSLPPGYWTT
-882 SWGGQ
+882 WGGQ
-887 FENLISARERLAF
+887 FENMLAARERLTF

-915 TFGSVRLALLVFTG
+915 TFGSIRHAILVFTG

-939 ALLLRGLPLSITAGV
+939 ALLLRGIPLSISAGV

-961 VAVLNGLVMVTFIRK
+961 VAVLNGLVMVTFIRS
-976 LHLEGMRRDEAVRVG
+976 LHMEGMPLNEAILTG

-1012 MALAHGAG
+1012 MAVAHGTG

-1049 YSLFHPT
+1049 YSLFHKKDPKPA
-1056 GRETEPREEG
+1056 EQED
-1066 MLSSGR
+1066 LV